1 LVAFDSISPSP
12 LDIGQLRLEISG
24 LEELARQLF
33 LELHEMKEMQERQRW
48 SATLQGKYFNI
59 LGHFF
64 SLYCIWKIF
73 ICTIN
78 IIFDRVG
85 KKDVVT
91 RGIEIAVEWCGIQ
104 FDIAFWSQ
112 HISFL
117 LVGCIVITSIRGLL
131 ITLTKVREKM
141 LQNLTI
147 FPISLDS
154 LPVFLQNLIQQ
165 IVQHDR
171 ADPRPAHG
179 HVLLLLRATD
189 ANEHASRVS
198 SHHHRSPQWASIQ
211 LLPPVVR
218 RDLLVIGF
226 VVDFPSLHHSK
237 ADGGGG
243 QVV

>member
-1 LVAFDSISPSP
+1 
-12 LDIGQLRLEISG
+12 
-24 LEELARQLF
+24 
-33 LELHEMKEMQERQRW
+33 MKEMQERQRW

-131 ITLTKVREKM
+131 ITLTKVRWNSSSDNS
-141 LQNLTI
+141 LNLPSIFFQFFYKISSSKSSNTI
-147 FPISLDS
+147 
-154 LPVFLQNLIQQ
+154 VLILAQLM
-165 IVQHDR
+165 
-171 ADPRPAHG
+171 G
-179 HVLLLLRATD
+179 MYFCSSVLLMRMNMPAEYRVIITEVLSGLQFNFFHRWFDVIFLLSAL
-189 ANEHASRVS
+189 S
-198 SHHHRSPQWASIQ
+198 SIFLLFIIRKPMVEEDKSFERS
-211 LLPPVVR
+211 
-218 RDLLVIGF
+218 
-226 VVDFPSLHHSK
+226 K
-237 ADGGGG
+237 
-243 QVV
+243 